1 MRKINYERRSIV
13 SKEKEV
19 KRAGKCEPSDMAAD
33 SQINTDPNGSW
44 TGFPTDDPYE
54 APVQDADDL

>member
-1 MRKINYERRSIV
+1 M